1 MSSEEKGKSM
11 AVEVTADDLPLYC
24 PQPDQPLWS
33 RHPRVYLEVCKT
45 GVAYCPYCSTRYTL
59 AGGPVKAGH

>member
-1 MSSEEKGKSM
+1 MTPEEKAKSL
-11 AVEVTADDLPLYC
+11 AVEVTVVDLPLCC

-33 RHPRVYLEVCKT
+33 RHPRVFLEVAKT

-59 AGGPVKAGH
+59 AGGPVAHGH